1 VLPGVADAVDSHCVA
16 LGPGSARE
24 PFFDIESAEG
34 IVAGDLVYDA
44 AVMDLAPRLQVIA
57 RTGIG
62 FDKVDL
68 AAATK
73 RGINVC
79 NTPSGPTLSTAEHT
93 MTLILMVAK
102 SVKQSERRLAAGE
115 EGLYARHDAIELD
128 EKMLGLV
135 GFGRIARRVA
145 GAAAALGMNVQAF
158 DPYLDNFGEAG
169 RVENLEKLLKGSDV
183 VSVHVPLTDD
193 TRLMFGPTQFKAMKL
208 GAIFINTA
216 RGGLVDHEAL
226 LVALD
231 SGHLFGAGLD
241 VTDPEPLPA
250 GHPLLGRDD
259 VVITPH
265 VASGTR
271 EGKMRLFNLAF
282 EQVLQ
287 VISGARPA
295 NLVNPEVWQ

>member
-1 VLPGVADAVDSHCVA
+1 
-16 LGPGSARE
+16 
-24 PFFDIESAEG
+24 
-34 IVAGDLVYDA
+34 
-44 AVMDLAPRLQVIA
+44 
-57 RTGIG
+57 
-62 FDKVDL
+62 
-68 AAATK
+68 
-73 RGINVC
+73 
-79 NTPSGPTLSTAEHT
+79 
-93 MTLILMVAK
+93 
-102 SVKQSERRLAAGE
+102 
-115 EGLYARHDAIELD
+115 
-128 EKMLGLV
+128 
-135 GFGRIARRVA
+135 VA

-193 TRLMFGPTQFKAMKL
+193 TRLMFGPTQFKAMKP